1 MTDQPAPKR
10 RKRGAQPGNL
20 NALTHGFYA
29 SRLPDGHPSLGGLF
43 PPMSDG
49 LDNEIAMIRL
59 TIRSL
64 IDKSIE
70 PQPLDVEIV
79 LLRSLSLATTALVRM
94 LKTRTYVNH
103 SNARL
108 ARLMPKFDDDPLVKD
123 LMSHLDDPEP

>member
-29 SRLPDGHPSLGGLF
+29 SRLPDDHPSLAGPF
-43 PPMSDG
+43 PPSPDG

-79 LLRSLSLATTALVRM
+79 LLRSLSLATTALVRL
-94 LKTRTYVNH
+94 LKTRTFVNH
-103 SNARL
+103 SNARIQ
-108 ARLMPKFDDDPLVKD
+108 RLMPKPHEDPYLKE
-123 LMSHLDDPEP
+123 LFAHLDDPDS